1 MPDCH
6 RFMKGM
12 LSQNRNIFTLT
23 LKTAT
28 KLLALGVTR
37 KYEIDH
43 FRDKSQVT
51 FPQIQLLSHPI
62 KDKCVSFWKHF
73 LCFYLATLVFGTDH
87 SNVT

>member
-28 KLLALGVTR
+28 KLLALRVSR
-37 KYEIDH
+37 KYEIIIRGINAELH
-43 FRDKSQVT
+43 RYS
-51 FPQIQLLSHPI
+51 
-62 KDKCVSFWKHF
+62 
-73 LCFYLATLVFGTDH
+73 GTTACIS
-87 SNVT
+87 SN